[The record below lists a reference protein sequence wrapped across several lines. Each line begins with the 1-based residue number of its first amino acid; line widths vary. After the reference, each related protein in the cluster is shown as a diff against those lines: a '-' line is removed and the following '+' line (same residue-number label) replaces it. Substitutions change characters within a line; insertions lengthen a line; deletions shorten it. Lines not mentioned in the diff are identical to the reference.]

1 MIIAIFVIAFI
12 ALVLF
17 TTLEGPRF
25 RVQVCMSFGGRE
37 ACKTV
42 KAKSEEAALRSAI
55 QNACADISS
64 GVTDTV
70 SCEKSEPKS
79 VLWLAHPSR

>member
-1 MIIAIFVIAFI
+1 MAAFI

-17 TTLEGPRF
+17 TTLNGPRF
-25 RVQVCMSFGGRE
+25 RVQVCMSFEGRD
-37 ACKTV
+37 ACKIV
-42 KAKSEEAALRSAI
+42 NAHSEESALRSAI

-70 SCEKSEPKS
+70 KCEKSDPKS
-79 VLWLAHPSR
+79 VLWLSHPSR

>member
-1 MIIAIFVIAFI
+1 MAFI

-17 TTLEGPRF
+17 TTVQGPRY
-25 RVQVCMSFGGRE
+25 RVQVCMSFENRE
-37 ACKTV
+37 ACKIV
-42 KAKSEEAALRSAI
+42 NAHSEEGAMRSAI

-70 SCEKSEPKS
+70 KCEKSDPKS
-79 VLWLAHPSR
+79 VRWLARPNR